1 MLKEFI
7 WDFDGTLYDTYTIM
21 LDAFM
26 QTLKDYGVR
35 AQREEVYRLLKSES
49 SAAVA
54 AKYQLDFD
62 EFSKIFQNYEIQDQR
77 VPLSY
82 PGTKEM
88 LELVVAKGYK
98 NYIYTHR
105 KVDSTRE
112 LLEREGMLHLFEEIV
127 GPENQFPRKPHP
139 AGVTYLVEK
148 YQLNKQET
156 VMIGDRPMDIG
167 AGEQAGVRTIFYD
180 LEQLLPNIQ
189 ADDTVRSIDEMVAL
203 IK

>member
-1 MLKEFI
+1 MLKAFI

-26 QTLKDYGVR
+26 QTLKDYGVS

-82 PGTKEM
+82 PGTKAM

-112 LLEREGMLHLFEEIV
+112 LLEREGMLQLFEEIV

-189 ADDTVRSIDEMVAL
+189 ADDTVRSIDEMVDL